1 MGQSSNT
8 VMRRRTVVKGA
19 AWSAPVIAV
28 GTAAPALAASPL
40 PPGLQGWVTV
50 GKDCNNS
57 GNDVLTI
64 NGTGGNGAEP
74 PDTGTRGLWIYN
86 TTNSTTI
93 ANARITFYFPNSVA
107 PLTWTA
113 VSGNSGWTVPVVSTV
128 DPPIAGFTAYT
139 TYYSGGWEF
148 RDLNPGTANDFTRAI
163 GRPNFQASKEIS
175 SCGSTI
181 QVYAR
186 RTVTVNG
193 QTISFIRGPINL

>member
-28 GTAAPALAASPL
+28 GTAAPAQAASPL

-50 GKDCNNS
+50 GKDCNTF
-57 GNDVLTI
+57 GNDTLTI

-74 PDTGTRGLWIYN
+74 PNTGTRGIWIYN
-86 TTNSTTI
+86 TTASTTV
-93 ANARITFYFPNSVA
+93 ANARITFYYPNSVA
-107 PLTWTA
+107 PLTWSA
-113 VSGNSGWTVPVVSTV
+113 ASGNSGWSVPVVSTV

-139 TYYSGGWEF
+139 TFYTGPWEF
-148 RDLNPGTANDFTRAI
+148 RNLPGTANDYSRAT
-163 GRPNFQASKEIS
+163 GRPNFQASKVIP

-193 QTISFIRGPINL
+193 QTISFIRGPIGL